1 MVSLGCLWGGW
12 GVCVDNNNKI
22 KTQHV
27 VVFLPFFVILPAAC
41 YLSLSYYIVPITDLS
56 SFFVKIVDFLYEPL
70 FPLYRQCVLVLFLK
84 I

>member
-12 GVCVDNNNKI
+12 GVCVDNNNKKI
-22 KTQHV
+22 KTQNV
-27 VVFLPFFVILPAAC
+27 VVYLPFFVILPAC
-41 YLSLSYYIVPITDLS
+41 YLSLSYIVPITDLS

>member
-12 GVCVDNNNKI
+12 GVCVDNNNKKI
-22 KTQHV
+22 KTQQHV
-27 VVFLPFFVILPAAC
+27 VVFLPFFVILPAC
-41 YLSLSYYIVPITDLS
+41 YLSLSYIVPITDLS

-70 FPLYRQCVLVLFLK
+70 FMLYRQLVLVFFLK